1 MIRNFVGSIIVRGYY
16 KSSLK
21 IQKVIIRRR
30 DPKDRQYNSQKKKDK
45 KTNSIEQH
53 KLPQKQS
60 WAEVFWKVNQFLLH

>member
-1 MIRNFVGSIIVRGYY
+1 MIRNLVGSIIVHGYY
-16 KSSLK
+16 KNSLK

-30 DPKDRQYNSQKKKDK
+30 HWKDRQNNCQKKKDK

-60 WAEVFWKVNQFLLH
+60 WAEVLWKVNQFLLH